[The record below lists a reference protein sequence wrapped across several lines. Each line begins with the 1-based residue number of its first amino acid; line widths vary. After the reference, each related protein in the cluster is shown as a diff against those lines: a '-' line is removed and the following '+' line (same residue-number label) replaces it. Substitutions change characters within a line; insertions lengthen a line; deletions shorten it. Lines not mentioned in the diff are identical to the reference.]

1 MRSLILTAALAL
13 GFVLLPTAPRISA
26 GPEMVVFPSGA
37 QRSVLYAEVDRPD
50 LKQVRHLFAA
60 PETARSA
67 KPGAPLPAGAV
78 LTMEIYAARAD
89 DRGEPIRDESG
100 RLVRGDLNAIFVM
113 EKRTGWGAAYPDDP
127 RTGEWEYARFTADG
141 RPGPA
146 DTRACLA
153 CHKPKADQDYVF
165 SSDKLIGA
173 R

>member
-13 GFVLLPTAPRISA
+13 GFVLLPTAPPISA

-100 RLVRGDLNAIFVM
+100 RLVRGDLNAIFVI
-113 EKRTGWGAAYPDDP
+113 ENRTGWGAAYPDDL
-127 RTGEWEYARFTADG
+127 RNGEWE
-141 RPGPA
+141 
-146 DTRACLA
+146 
-153 CHKPKADQDYVF
+153 
-165 SSDKLIGA
+165 
-173 R
+173 

>member
-67 KPGAPLPAGAV
+67 KPGAPLPA
-78 LTMEIYAARAD
+78 R
-89 DRGEPIRDESG
+89 RGPHH
-100 RLVRGDLNAIFVM
+100 GDLRGPGRRPRRAT
-113 EKRTGWGAAYPDDP
+113 RAGWGAAYPDDL
-127 RTGEWEYARFTADG
+127 RNGEWE
-141 RPGPA
+141 
-146 DTRACLA
+146 
-153 CHKPKADQDYVF
+153 
-165 SSDKLIGA
+165 
-173 R
+173 

>member
-13 GFVLLPTAPRISA
+13 GFVLLPTAPPISA

-89 DRGEPIRDESG
+89 DRGEPLARGGAPRIRTTCAPGSG
-100 RLVRGDLNAIFVM
+100 NTRGSPPTAAPAPPTPGRASRATSPR
-113 EKRTGWGAAYPDDP
+113 RT
-127 RTGEWEYARFTADG
+127 RTTCS
-141 RPGPA
+141 RP
-146 DTRACLA
+146 T
-153 CHKPKADQDYVF
+153 
-165 SSDKLIGA
+165 S
-173 R
+173 